1 MRSHKNS
8 SLTLLALSSII
19 VFAYSALAETAT
31 VVAPGTARGT
41 TPGTTEQAVP
51 EVAPGAAATSS
62 PEAAVQPKE
71 KEAPPLRK
79 GVIASSGKFARSASV
94 DLSSDDKAA
103 GGEEPSP
110 ISASVTRIKSELCEV
125 IVKNTAEKGSYSIS
139 YTVVGTRASGSQS
152 LRRPY
157 SATIGAGKSTSN
169 TFSCDKDL
177 NLSVV
182 LNSGRKIK

>member
-8 SLTLLALSSII
+8 SLTLLALSSILL
-19 VFAYSALAETAT
+19 FAYSAFAETASG
-31 VVAPGTARGT
+31 VAPATA
-41 TPGTTEQAVP
+41 EQAVP
-51 EVAPGAAATSS
+51 EVAPGATATKSADAA
-62 PEAAVQPKE
+62 AQPKE

-79 GVIASSGKFARSASV
+79 GVIASSGKFARTASV

-125 IVKNTAEKGSYSIS
+125 TVKNTAEKGSYSIS

>member
-1 MRSHKNS
+1 MRSYKNS
-8 SLTLLALSSII
+8 ALIMLALSSIFI
-19 VFAYSALAETAT
+19 FAYSALAETGK
-31 VVAPGTARGT
+31 VVAPATS
-41 TPGTTEQAVP
+41 ELAVP
-51 EVAPGAAATSS
+51 EVTPGATTTKA
-62 PEAAVQPKE
+62 PEAVAQPKE

-125 IVKNTAEKGSYSIS
+125 TVKNTAEKGSYSIS
-139 YTVVGTRASGSQS
+139 YTVVGTRSSGSQS